1 VRPSFPL
8 RRLRMVHMTIA
19 LVMLAAPASALALST
34 TTSAADARQKPGILP
49 MTVSPREVRLGHRV
63 LVRGRVHATAAAATV
78 ELESAPRRRGRWQ
91 RLGATRIGPH
101 GGWALHARLRR
112 SAVVR
117 AVEVAGPSRRASGVR
132 RVDTAE
138 ALAADTAPTQ
148 RTTAVSRVTAV
159 AVQAQMHVAVRDRA
173 LVTGADAD
181 VTGVLLPARGGRLVA
196 LQVHAGRGWLTL
208 GHTRTGARGAFAV
221 RGRAPAG
228 SGRAVR
234 VVFAGDRLNARATGG
249 AGTLTQYVPV
259 VVSWYDDAGST
270 ACGFHAGDGVAS
282 RTLPCGTRVHFLRGG
297 RSVTA
302 TVDDR
307 GPYVG
312 GREFDLNQNTAGAL
326 GFAGVGIVD
335 ASIG

>member
-1 VRPSFPL
+1 VRPSFHL
-8 RRLRMVHMTIA
+8 RNCRTVQMTIA

-34 TTSAADARQKPGILP
+34 TTSAADGRHQPGILP
-49 MTVSPREVRLGHRV
+49 MSVTPREVRLGHPV
-63 LVRGRVHATAAAATV
+63 LVRGRVHAAPATATV
-78 ELESAPRRRGRWQ
+78 ELESAPSRQGRWR
-91 RLGATRIGPH
+91 RLGTTPIGPH
-101 GGWALHARLRR
+101 GGWALHARLRE

-117 AVEVAGPSRRASGVR
+117 AVEVAAPARRSRGVHR
-132 RVDTAE
+132 LDTEVAV
-138 ALAADTAPTQ
+138 ATDATATR
-148 RTTAVSRVTAV
+148 RTTAVSHVTAI
-159 AVQAQMHVAVRDRA
+159 AVQAQMHVAVRERA
-173 LVTGADAD
+173 AVAGADAD
-181 VTGVLLPARGGRLVA
+181 VFGLLAPARAGRVVA
-196 LQVHAGRGWLTL
+196 LQVHSRRGWSTL
-208 GHTRTGARGAFAV
+208 GHGRTGPRGGFAV
-221 RGRAPAG
+221 RVPAPAG
-228 SGRAVR
+228 GRRALR

-282 RTLPCGTRVHFLRGG
+282 RTLPCGTKVHFLRGG
-297 RSVTA
+297 RAVTA

-326 GFAGVGIVD
+326 GFAGVGVVD